1 MQFPI
6 GHIEHMIFQMCLNAG
21 FIPEK
26 LDLDKAVTKYLII
39 ASKNN

>member
-6 GHIEHMIFQMCLNAG
+6 GHIEQMIFRMCAEAG

-26 LDLDKAVTKYLII
+26 PDLDKAVIKYLII